1 MPTHH
6 FRELDTFYNFWLQ
19 RKFNINLLNCILKQR
34 YNLKSETKEEPQ
46 PIQLYLL
53 VKKLSIIKF
62 IVQSGLRNFSCP
74 HNYGT
79 CASCLS
85 TEGICSLLRVQY
97 WTTKLFSSE
106 PVTYKHFFLERF
118 LGSGNFFCLQP

>member
-1 MPTHH
+1 MPAHH

-53 VKKLSIIKF
+53 VKTEVL
-62 IVQSGLRNFSCP
+62 
-74 HNYGT
+74 
-79 CASCLS
+79 ASLYYKVNS
-85 TEGICSLLRVQY
+85 VIFLVR
-97 WTTKLFSSE
+97 TTTGHAQA
-106 PVTYKHFFLERF
+106 V
-118 LGSGNFFCLQP
+118 CLQKVYAPY